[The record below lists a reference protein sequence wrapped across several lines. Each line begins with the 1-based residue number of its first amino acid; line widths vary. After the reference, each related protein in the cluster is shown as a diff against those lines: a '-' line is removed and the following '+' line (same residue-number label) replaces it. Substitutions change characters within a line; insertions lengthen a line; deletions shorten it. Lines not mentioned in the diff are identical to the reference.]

1 MTDPAI
7 MTAEEDARLNEQLA
21 HSIIACTDVLGL
33 FGQEIAKRLA
43 GEELNAKL
51 LYLGCTSRLMRKP
64 MSIAIKGP
72 SSAGK
77 SNLRAEVLKFF
88 PPESVISFTTASE
101 KALIYE
107 GRDFKNQILSMGEAV
122 ATEEQAFQ
130 DYILR
135 ELISEG
141 RIEHKACTLQGGGV
155 QTQTIIKE
163 GPVCF
168 LVTTTKN
175 KLHAEN
181 ETRLL
186 SLEMDDTH
194 DQTRAVIRRLAEKEA
209 GFDVDDD
216 QGLEKWKAF
225 QRWLEFV
232 NTDVVVPFAPDL
244 ADGTLTASVRV
255 RRDFT
260 QVMQAVKA
268 HALLHRQH
276 RKLDERERIIAE
288 VDDYTIVHGLMHGIV
303 SESSGTAIDPLL
315 QETLDAVRVCVAGEA
330 LGEGATAFEIGKHLK
345 LDKSSALRRL
355 KRAQDRDLVVNL
367 EDRRGQPG
375 RYRPAEAIPEAV
387 DILPD
392 PSILVQPA
400 QPCDRIGKAQADQS
414 TNGCT
419 NGCTPDATD
428 DATAKSLTENDKT
441 SPVAGLQ
448 RLQGVDEGCDSEDPF
463 AELKDPRWALD
474 DKSSGPG
481 EA

>member
-1 MTDPAI
+1 
-7 MTAEEDARLNEQLA
+7 
-21 HSIIACTDVLGL
+21 
-33 FGQEIAKRLA
+33 
-43 GEELNAKL
+43 
-51 LYLGCTSRLMRKP
+51 
-64 MSIAIKGP
+64 
-72 SSAGK
+72 
-77 SNLRAEVLKFF
+77 
-88 PPESVISFTTASE
+88 
-101 KALIYE
+101 
-107 GRDFKNQILSMGEAV
+107 
-122 ATEEQAFQ
+122 
-130 DYILR
+130 
-135 ELISEG
+135 
-141 RIEHKACTLQGGGV
+141 
-155 QTQTIIKE
+155 
-163 GPVCF
+163 
-168 LVTTTKN
+168 
-175 KLHAEN
+175 
-181 ETRLL
+181 
-186 SLEMDDTH
+186 
-194 DQTRAVIRRLAEKEA
+194 
-209 GFDVDDD
+209 
-216 QGLEKWKAF
+216 
-225 QRWLEFV
+225 
-232 NTDVVVPFAPDL
+232 
-244 ADGTLTASVRV
+244 
-255 RRDFT
+255 
-260 QVMQAVKA
+260 
-268 HALLHRQH
+268 
-276 RKLDERERIIAE
+276 
-288 VDDYTIVHGLMHGIV
+288 V

-315 QETLDAVRVCVAGEA
+315 RETLDAVRVCVAGEA
-330 LGEGATAFEIGKHLK
+330 LSEGATAFEIGKQLK